1 MPNLSKLI
9 GGLEAISKARAPAE
23 DLASKAIGKAAQSA
37 GMNAPITANKNLTN
51 IQDFHQSMMDELRQ
65 RVANTQNLIE
75 STPFKYD
82 VGQKVFTDWSA
93 NNNKPPYEIVAKKMV
108 GNRIMRAEPNEGEAL
123 GKPIINPET
132 GKAYRTPMEPGYL
145 VRHEPEP
152 GQVMSYSLP
161 ESILKGPI
169 EPEEPYRRGGPIRM
183 GIGGGLNAAEE
194 AYKAAQA
201 AKMALSTQRNQ
212 VKAAQQALEAQRLA
226 QEGTPIKASEALGK
240 YEGSYLKTI
249 PYDRM
254 KVDLSAGKFGG
265 PGFSGIQQVD
275 PNYANAAAGVT
286 DQKSATRVLNRN
298 ANVPQGAN
306 VIWTPAVGGLEQH
319 KSNTSMF
326 GKFADMFAAQ
336 RANMDPEHL
345 QLLNDYVNNATFKSG
360 KNAGKLIFPE
370 GIDLSARNFRNKVS
384 TYDQRGLLADV
395 FAGRGVGG
403 EKGRTVPVENLLQ
416 QNLDPNMAE
425 APTGALGNRLF
436 NLSGDVMTRPDL
448 HPDYPKILT
457 GEDLNVNYLF
467 VPREFV
473 MQDFAKQ
480 IQQAKGRPVTD
491 MDYRMG
497 DPTQFLSEDI
507 LTNMQKEGHARGGR
521 IHLSLKNPKLKE
533 HIQAFGRGGGAHSDA
548 PLSDAFTKGLMPMLA
563 GASKGAVSGILGAP
577 GDLESMGRSAINAL
591 APQESVL
598 YESNKVSPETFLP
611 TSESIANRLPMLSSD
626 KTAQQVEKFGT
637 SAGSNIAG
645 AMVGPETLLKG
656 KAIGSLADKL
666 KSALNNSGKIKPL
679 EKAYATTQD
688 GPFYRVTPT
697 SVHPSEAV
705 DSGTRQKIWGTNA
718 TPDARTARESGSRDA
733 ASFSHEALKDVT
745 NDPVQNLPWYLA
757 NKKVNEIHGRDY
769 QEPKMPP
776 SSLVKQGPIARAFMA
791 GANNEPGYKEA
802 VFKAYQEQ
810 HPELVKQAGAS
821 NYDELLKAS
830 YEQLAKETKDQ
841 FNSLPYEFSFH
852 RNGEGNYPSSAHMAA
867 DVHGNGH
874 IYVYQGGD
882 KHDFLHE
889 VDPETGL
896 NTNEMFRAVHDVFGH
911 AIHGNQF
918 GPKGE
923 EIAWGAHQQ
932 MYSPLAVPAMSA
944 ETRGQNSVVNYSPL
958 NAELKKDVNNLEE
971 RIQQIKWKGDTPDL
985 RRLQEEKRNLLS
997 TQFQYAPQA
1006 SVLLPPEML
1015 RPEYNGGMPEYL
1027 KPVIKPNPE
1036 TTAVQNL
1043 YHFSH
1048 EPNLTETN
1056 PNRYGTGIKGAE
1068 AQRLEAPNAIKP
1080 RTYFYTD
1087 PSVTPEAGLGPYK
1100 YQSQAN
1106 DLYNLQ
1112 ADPLKFYTLARETG
1126 REPFTA
1132 KVNAGVPPTAASV
1145 ANDVER
1151 LANEYG
1157 YSGVYDPSS
1166 AKPAA
1171 AVFNPMPV
1179 QRQKR
1184 GGLAKENFNG

>member
-1 MPNLSKLI
+1 MGALT
-9 GGLEAISKARAPAE
+9 AIK
-23 DLASKAIGKAAQSA
+23 DAI
-37 GMNAPITANKNLTN
+37 
-51 IQDFHQSMMDELRQ
+51 E
-65 RVANTQNLIE
+65 
-75 STPFKYD
+75 
-82 VGQKVFTDWSA
+82 
-93 NNNKPPYEIVAKKMV
+93 
-108 GNRIMRAEPNEGEAL
+108 
-123 GKPIINPET
+123 
-132 GKAYRTPMEPGYL
+132 
-145 VRHEPEP
+145 
-152 GQVMSYSLP
+152 
-161 ESILKGPI
+161 
-169 EPEEPYRRGGPIRM
+169 
-183 GIGGGLNAAEE
+183 
-194 AYKAAQA
+194 AAQA
-201 AKMALSTQRNQ
+201 AKKAPQAEALFLAQQRAALPIEKGGLGLPANNTPLQRAKAMGIDTDAFHASKQDITGAFQPGYNDNLAFVTKSPEFANKWIGKGKYNQRIGDQAKLERDAADEAYKQIKYKNMDYETLNNMQGDEFTKEYDRRSAIAKAENAKEFGEQGSPDKIHSTVYPVMVEANKTFDPELHMHEMTDFFTKNEVPEKLQDLYKTGNYMMYETNPVVDYLKSKGYDSMRLRESTGDEYPTLAVFNPETVRSKFAAFDPFRLSTATAATMGVEAPDLLAKEQNKRKGGPIKMGGGGVLKGLATANNISRLTDVPYIFDAVNSAKEGNYGDLIGSVVNTALPIGPALATYSTDLNKNEDSDLNKNQFVQGHFGRTQRTWANG
-212 VKAAQQALEAQRLA
+212 LA
-226 QEGTPIKASEALGK
+226 Q
-240 YEGSYLKTI
+240 
-249 PYDRM
+249 
-254 KVDLSAGKFGG
+254 
-265 PGFSGIQQVD
+265 
-275 PNYANAAAGVT
+275 
-286 DQKSATRVLNRN
+286 
-298 ANVPQGAN
+298 
-306 VIWTPAVGGLEQH
+306 
-319 KSNTSMF
+319 
-326 GKFADMFAAQ
+326 
-336 RANMDPEHL
+336 
-345 QLLNDYVNNATFKSG
+345 
-360 KNAGKLIFPE
+360 
-370 GIDLSARNFRNKVS
+370 
-384 TYDQRGLLADV
+384 
-395 FAGRGVGG
+395 
-403 EKGRTVPVENLLQ
+403 
-416 QNLDPNMAE
+416 
-425 APTGALGNRLF
+425 
-436 NLSGDVMTRPDL
+436 
-448 HPDYPKILT
+448 
-457 GEDLNVNYLF
+457 
-467 VPREFV
+467 
-473 MQDFAKQ
+473 
-480 IQQAKGRPVTD
+480 
-491 MDYRMG
+491 
-497 DPTQFLSEDI
+497 
-507 LTNMQKEGHARGGR
+507 GGR

-548 PLSDAFTKGLMPMLA
+548 PLSDVVTKGLVPMLA
-563 GASKGAVSGILGAP
+563 GAGKGAVSGILGAP

-611 TSESIANRLPMLSSD
+611 TSESIANRLPMVSSD

-705 DSGTRQKIWGTNA
+705 DGGTRQKIWGTNA

-769 QEPKMPP
+769 QEPKMPA

-896 NTNEMFRAVHDVFGH
+896 NTNEMFRAVHDVYGH

-958 NAELKKDVNNLEE
+958 NAELKKDVNNIEE

-1027 KPVIKPNPE
+1027 KPVIKPDPE

-1048 EPNLTETN
+1048 EPSLTETN

-1100 YQSQAN
+1100 YQSHAN